1 MEQSQHN
8 QDDTAL
14 VAAVRGGDRDAF
26 GPLLQRHYASLVR
39 LCRRLLGPSIEAQ
52 DVAQEAALQAY
63 LSLERLGEPAR
74 FGAWLHAIGANLART
89 AMRRRRALSLD
100 LIGDEV
106 PFQPAWSHGLPAPEQ
121 VATIREVHDTI
132 VAALAELSAVNRE
145 VVIGFYLEGYS
156 YDELATLLG
165 VPVSTVK
172 GRLFKGR
179 SKLRQRLAPLAAEVI
194 SPARQPRTGAVRGT
208 PPPPD
213 RRALKGSAMP
223 VPDLIDLSVHS
234 IYSESWGHRVAL
246 LRHAGDPERVLPI
259 WVDPL
264 SAEAIQMA
272 INGEKFAR
280 PMTHDL
286 MLRLLGRLDTP
297 LDHVRLSRV
306 ADDVFF
312 AELVLGRGDQELRVD
327 SRCSDAIALALRAQV
342 PIRIER
348 SVFDADSA
356 PYIDFLGMHGYSP
369 EEVEKVRRFSI
380 TVSSLA
386 MSEIADLT
394 EAVEDFEL
402 NGQPL
407 VAVALPNRRKA
418 VGFWGEL
425 PAEGEPMWL
434 LLRPERWEQ
443 VSRRARLRRMMN
455 DDGSP
460 LEGGRP

>member
-1 MEQSQHN
+1 MEQPHDN
-8 QDDTAL
+8 QDDAAL
-14 VAAVRGGDRDAF
+14 VAAVRAGDRDAF

-63 LSLERLGEPAR
+63 LSLERLAEPAR

-89 AMRRRRALSLD
+89 AMRRRRALSLE
-100 LIGDEV
+100 LIGDGV

-121 VATIREVHDTI
+121 VAAIREVHDTI
-132 VAALAELSAVNRE
+132 VAALAELSLVNRE
-145 VVIGFYLEGYS
+145 AVIGFYLEGYS

-194 SPARQPRTGAVRGT
+194 FS
-208 PPPPD
+208 D
-213 RRALKGSAMP
+213 RRALKGSTMP
-223 VPDLIDLSVHS
+223 IPELIDLSVHS

-246 LRHAGDPERVLPI
+246 LRHASDPEQVLPI

-272 INGEKFAR
+272 LNGDKFAR
-280 PMTHDL
+280 PLTHDL
-286 MLRLLGRLDTP
+286 MLRLLGRLNAP
-297 LDHVRLSRV
+297 LDHVRVNRV
-306 ADDVFF
+306 AEEVFF

-348 SVFDADSA
+348 AVFQADSM
-356 PYIDFLGMHGYSP
+356 PYIEFLGMHGYSA

-386 MSEIADLT
+386 MSEIAELS
-394 EAVEDFEL
+394 EGVEELEL

-407 VAVALPNRRKA
+407 VAVALPDRRKA
-418 VGFWGEL
+418 MGFWGAL
-425 PAEGEPMWL
+425 PTEGEPMWL
-434 LLRPERWEQ
+434 LLSPERWQ
-443 VSRRARLRRMMN
+443 QLSRRSNLRRLVN
-455 DDGSP
+455 DDGS
-460 LEGGRP
+460 LTEGGQP